1 MDHTKRALIEPQS
14 SATQAYA
21 QGQCVLSAVPP
32 AVPSHPTCHRTGA
45 APLDGVIWQPGAIGW
60 EPEQNQKAPC
70 NQGSTQDL
78 TTPPVSGTE
87 ASLRSRLSSLPPIR
101 LFLLPPP
108 RANLLSLSQ
117 LYPSCL
123 PTPRTNLSPGA
134 LCCCQ
139 YLM

>member
-1 MDHTKRALIEPQS
+1 MLLKHMHRASVSYL
-14 SATQAYA
+14 
-21 QGQCVLSAVPP
+21 LSPP

-108 RANLLSLSQ
+108 EQ
-117 LYPSCL
+117 ICYPLASFTHPVYL
-123 PTPRTNLSPGA
+123 HHAPTCPQE
-134 LCCCQ
+134 LCDAVST
-139 YLM
+139 